1 MVEQKKRL
9 DPTDTTLRSLYIASG
24 GVCEMQDCNKR
35 LTQPT
40 GGWIGTVAHIVS
52 AEDNGP
58 RADKSVSPESRRA
71 ASNLMLLCADHGRE
85 VDDRQTGEKLY
96 PRARLE
102 EIKRTHEA
110 RFSGLID
117 DMLASSRSRARSVG
131 DFVDTTIG
139 RSIPGRTYAKF
150 AEYWNLADD
159 DSGFVDQARRE
170 FEESR
175 RTLSQLSQAALGTLS
190 WLLGVWESTL
200 EPAPRG
206 SRDFGQD
213 WWDRGW
219 LEIHESLI
227 HNRELDSMQLRSA
240 LGELE
245 QRGIVSPP
253 SPDEYEYQERKYS
266 IGSPWSTELT
276 TWRLIAE
283 YLDRTHLSTVSDWV
297 NGLDYS
303 VFDELSSRG
312 ESGSSNI
319 ASTSVFVL

>member
-71 ASNLMLLCADHGRE
+71 ASNLMLLCADHRRE

-117 DMLASSRSRARSVG
+117 DMLASSRSRARSIG

-206 SRDFGQD
+206 GRDFRQD
-213 WWDRGW
+213 VRIEVGWRYTVPHPSSSISFFATPIGPRGVGAAW
-219 LEIHESLI
+219 F
-227 HNRELDSMQLRSA
+227 
-240 LGELE
+240 
-245 QRGIVSPP
+245 VSPP
-253 SPDEYEYQERKYS
+253 SPDQYGCQERKYS
-266 IGSPWSTELT
+266 IGSPSSTELT
-276 TWRLIAE
+276 TSPLNFG
-283 YLDRTHLSTVSDWV
+283 VSRSDA
-297 NGLDYS
+297 S
-303 VFDELSSRG
+303 VHCE
-312 ESGSSNI
+312 
-319 ASTSVFVL
+319 